1 MLRVESF
8 LEVHDRRD
16 RLERKDLALT
26 SLNPWRHPSLLAKK
40 AIGRLRR
47 RLVKIPESP
56 VIATINGSVRFEHEL
71 LSFLD
76 EGDFRAMLTESYDII
91 LCEYL
96 RTHLMPGDIFLD
108 AGANVGYI
116 SAVAASRVGIS
127 GEVHGFEP
135 LLECYARLERLRCL
149 NPQFRFFFN
158 NTALGETAEILPI
171 AFNPEGDSRNA
182 TLVPGKSAAETRDVA
197 VQRLDQYIKQRIPS
211 ADRIKII
218 KIDVE
223 GFEFLVLRGLG
234 RFFEET
240 PHRPAII
247 CEIKPWE
254 LRSLSATMVEFE
266 QYMNQFGYR
275 SYIITENDK
284 PIQLSALTDM
294 EVVLFRV

>member
-1 MLRVESF
+1 M
-8 LEVHDRRD
+8 
-16 RLERKDLALT
+16 T
-26 SLNPWRHPSLLAKK
+26 SLNPWRHSSLLAKK

-47 RLVKIPESP
+47 RLVKIPEAA
-56 VIATINGSVRFEHEL
+56 VIATINGNVRFEHRW

-76 EGDFRAMLTESYDII
+76 EDDFRAMLTNSYDII

-96 RTHLMPGDIFLD
+96 RTHLTPGDIFLD

-116 SAVAASRVGIS
+116 SAMAASHVGIS

-135 LLECYARLERLRCL
+135 LLECYTRLERLRDL
-149 NPQFRFFFN
+149 NPQFHFFFN
-158 NTALGETAEILPI
+158 NIALGETAGILPI
-171 AFNPEGDSRNA
+171 AFNPNGDSRNA
-182 TLVPGKSAAETRDVA
+182 TLVPGKRAAETRDVP
-197 VQRLDQYIKQRIPS
+197 VQRLDEYIKRAIPS

-234 RFFEET
+234 RFLAET
-240 PHRPAII
+240 SHRPAIV

-254 LRSLSATMVEFE
+254 LHNLGATLVEFE

-275 SYIITENDK
+275 SYVITEDDK
-284 PIQLSALTDM
+284 PIKLSALTDM
-294 EVVLFRV
+294 EVVLFRT